1 VLVAKTAVPD
11 WLVAVLAA
19 TGIVLVAIGSIAA
32 SALQARRR

>member
-1 VLVAKTAVPD
+1 
-11 WLVAVLAA
+11 VLAA